1 MNAHCPEAVELVVRW
16 KVAVAYHLCR
26 AAEAP
31 RPGDRPAALWSL
43 IHDISATAR
52 NGVTGI
58 VAGPTRP
65 TTILGITDQPAALI
79 IQVQNTM
86 KAADATITNKST
98 ASQSG
103 MRFVGFSAIALA
115 LRCRH
120 FPADGAQGS
129 MNRFTSE
136 QVTQRPGFCPQSAG
150 SGHPGGAWPFQ
161 GFLALSERDTRPAR
175 GSSYHDLR
183 VGARPRSALFSR
195 RSCKECRDHE

>member
-1 MNAHCPEAVELVVRW
+1 MTDTSDPSRIMMRQVAGSFAQNEKARLVHKLAAAPARKKALTGRCGGRKPLAELRPE
-16 KVAVAYHLCR
+16 VAALAR
-26 AAEAP
+26 EMPP

-103 MRFVGFSAIALA
+103 MRFVGF
-115 LRCRH
+115 
-120 FPADGAQGS
+120 F
-129 MNRFTSE
+129 
-136 QVTQRPGFCPQSAG
+136 
-150 SGHPGGAWPFQ
+150 GHSIGTIF
-161 GFLALSERDTRPAR
+161 
-175 GSSYHDLR
+175 
-183 VGARPRSALFSR
+183 R
-195 RSCKECRDHE
+195 RMEHRAV

>member
-1 MNAHCPEAVELVVRW
+1 MESRVERERGGRAGKPMNAHCPEAVELVVRW

-129 MNRFTSE
+129 MSRFTSE
-136 QVTQRPGFCPQSAG
+136 QVTQRPEP
-150 SGHPGGAWPFQ
+150 
-161 GFLALSERDTRPAR
+161 TRR
-175 GSSYHDLR
+175 
-183 VGARPRSALFSR
+183 
-195 RSCKECRDHE
+195 C

>member
-98 ASQSG
+98 ASPSG

-136 QVTQRPGFCPQSAG
+136 QVTQRPGFCPRPLDPGIPAG
-150 SGHPGGAWPFQ
+150 VAVVEP
-161 GFLALSERDTRPAR
+161 LAR
-175 GSSYHDLR
+175 
-183 VGARPRSALFSR
+183 RPRQFYSR
-195 RSCKECRDHE
+195 TARDQ